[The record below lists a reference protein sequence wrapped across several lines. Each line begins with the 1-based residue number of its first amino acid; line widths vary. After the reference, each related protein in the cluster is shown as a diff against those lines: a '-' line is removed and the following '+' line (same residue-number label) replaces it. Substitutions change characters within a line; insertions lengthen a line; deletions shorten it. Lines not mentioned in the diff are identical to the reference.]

1 MLNTDIM
8 KYILENYNSEK
19 IKLYNEIK
27 ETNKNLKVLRKELKC
42 KNLLENVNTF
52 FRKNKSIF
60 LSIDILKASRAI
72 NLYNYELIYA
82 YLIYVQKII
91 KLKKQIPFSYKLLQY
106 YNQLNDFEKK
116 YLKYLILSMDNL
128 TELLKN
134 SKNIKL
140 DLQKCSEYEILKNDL
155 IKIVAKNI
163 KKSN

>member
-42 KNLLENVNTF
+42 KNLLENVNSF
-52 FRKNKSIF
+52 YSKNKSIF
-60 LSIDILKASRAI
+60 LSIDILKASQAI
-72 NLYNYELIYA
+72 NLYNYKLIYA

-91 KLKKQIPFSYKLLQY
+91 KLKKQIPFSYELLQY
-106 YNQLNDFEKK
+106 YNKLNEFEKK
-116 YLKYLILSMDNL
+116 YLKYLISSMDNL
-128 TELLKN
+128 AELLKN

-140 DLQKCSEYEILKNDL
+140 DIQKCNEYEILKNDL
-155 IKIVAKNI
+155 VKIVFKNI
-163 KKSN
+163 KKNN

>member
-1 MLNTDIM
+1 MLNIDMM

-19 IKLYNEIK
+19 IELYNELK
-27 ETNKNLKVLRKELKC
+27 ETNKNLRVLRKELKC

-60 LSIDILKASRAI
+60 LSIDILKASRSI

-91 KLKKQIPFSYKLLQY
+91 KLKKQIPFSYELLQY

-163 KKSN
+163 KKNN

>member
-1 MLNTDIM
+1 MLNIDMM

-19 IKLYNEIK
+19 IELYNEIK

-60 LSIDILKASRAI
+60 LSIDILKASRSI

-91 KLKKQIPFSYKLLQY
+91 KLKKQIPFSYELLQY

-163 KKSN
+163 KKNN

>member
-1 MLNTDIM
+1 MLNIDMM

-19 IKLYNEIK
+19 IKLYTEIK
-27 ETNKNLKVLRKELKC
+27 ETNKNLRVLRKELKC
-42 KNLLENVNTF
+42 KNLLENVNLF
-52 FRKNKSIF
+52 YSKNKSIF
-60 LSIDILKASRAI
+60 LSIDILKASRSI

-91 KLKKQIPFSYKLLQY
+91 KLKKQIPFSCKLLQY

-155 IKIVAKNI
+155 IKIVFKNI
-163 KKSN
+163 KKNN

>member
-8 KYILENYNSEK
+8 KYILKNYNSEK

-27 ETNKNLKVLRKELKC
+27 ETNKNLRVLRKELKC
-42 KNLLENVNTF
+42 KDLLENVNTF

-60 LSIDILKASRAI
+60 LSVDILKASRAI